1 MKSIFILLHVFALS
15 TSYVKAQNI
24 HSPAEIFQIMDKSE
38 TVFSLNPLNKKIQA
52 PDRTENINTNFY
64 YRKIEDSVIRTYEYT
79 VNPQAS
85 KFAEQAEGYFRDSKY
100 GLAQMMYEKAYST
113 DTSNYQLMTYIGQ
126 MYGIQDKYDIAAKW
140 YQQAISKN
148 YIDYMA
154 HWFFADIYKDQGKIN
169 EAVEEITIA
178 LILNRNNPRIKS
190 TLVSIYKLAKLQ
202 TDDWDFTPQIQ
213 IDSTGPRQVSI
224 MFGENWLGYAMVKSL
239 WMYEPGYAESMGTKH
254 GNFSI
259 LEEKERF
266 NSLLTVLNKKAI
278 RKNPEFAALQR
289 ALDNRMID
297 EYIIYEILLPNH
309 PFVAYQLSEQF
320 ISDIKDYIITV
331 RGGRKQ
337 G

>member
-1 MKSIFILLHVFALS
+1 MKHLSIVLLIFILNLS
-15 TSYVKAQNI
+15 KIEAQSL
-24 HSPAEIFQIMDKSE
+24 HSPAEIFQIMEKSE
-38 TVFSLNPLNKKIQA
+38 TVYSINPLGTKIES
-52 PDRTENINTNFY
+52 PDRSQNLNTNFY
-64 YRKIEDSVIRTYEYT
+64 YRKIKDSTIYTYEYT
-79 VNPQAS
+79 VNPQAAQ
-85 KFAEQAEGYFRDSKY
+85 FAEQAEAYFRDSKY

-126 MYGIQDKYDIAAKW
+126 MYGIQDKYDIAANW
-140 YQQAISKN
+140 YQQAINKN

-154 HWFFADIYKDQGKIN
+154 HWFLADIYKDQGKIK

-190 TLVSIYKLAKLQ
+190 AMTSIYKLAKLK
-202 TDDWDFTPQIQ
+202 TVDWNFTPQIQ
-213 IDSTGPRQVSI
+213 IDSTGPKQVNI
-224 MFGENWLGYAMVKSL
+224 MYANDWLGYAMVKSL
-239 WMYEPGYAESMGTKH
+239 WMYEPGYSESMGTKR
-254 GNFSI
+254 GNFSL
-259 LEEKERF
+259 LEEKECF
-266 NSLLTVLNKKAI
+266 ISLLTVLNKKAI
-278 RKNPEFAALQR
+278 KKNPEFAALQY